1 MKNKANI
8 TCDCCKKVLVEY
20 EGFFKKT
27 HYDDVITIKDEC
39 VSIFKDKILIKRHFC
54 GNCFD
59 WIRHFA
65 KEKVSKTNTEISR
78 ELEAETGD

>member
-1 MKNKANI
+1 MINKANI
-8 TCDCCKKVLVEY
+8 TCDCCKKVIVEY

-27 HYDDVITIKDEC
+27 HYDDFIEIKDEG
-39 VSIFKDKILIKRHFC
+39 VGIFGSKVIIKRHFC

-59 WIRHFA
+59 WILHFA
-65 KEKVSKTNTEISR
+65 KEKVNKTNTEISR